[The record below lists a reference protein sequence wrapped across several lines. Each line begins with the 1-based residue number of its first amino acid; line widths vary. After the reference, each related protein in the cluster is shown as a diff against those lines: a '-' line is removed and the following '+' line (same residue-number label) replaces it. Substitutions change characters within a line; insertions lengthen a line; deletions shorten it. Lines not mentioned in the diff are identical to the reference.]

1 MGGGALLE
9 ETAASLLGPA
19 YLTPQLEG
27 ALQVGDLDGFVA
39 HLTLQRRRI
48 PLHILNQLE
57 EILHP
62 HLEADY
68 AELLAEIARDPGKCL
83 SDGPFF
89 GYAPSF
95 PRMVSRLTPR
105 PSPLWPA
112 VSRISSP
119 KGLRTLL
126 LTLGTRGKGSS
137 RVDYFSPKLGG
148 RPALAQALQQEMRD
162 WGQVHTAQPSSCPL
176 NTQYHFAA
184 DQTSPRPPHL
194 CMYLHL
200 LPPLLRP

>member
-9 ETAASLLGPA
+9 ETAASLLGAA

-68 AELLAEIARDPGKCL
+68 AELLAEIARDPGKCWSML
-83 SDGPFF
+83 HFL
-89 GYAPSF
+89 AMLHPS
-95 PRMVSRLTPR
+95 PVCSRASRLARCLP
-105 PSPLWPA
+105 
-112 VSRISSP
+112 
-119 KGLRTLL
+119 GL
-126 LTLGTRGKGSS
+126 
-137 RVDYFSPKLGG
+137 
-148 RPALAQALQQEMRD
+148 Q
-162 WGQVHTAQPSSCPL
+162 
-176 NTQYHFAA
+176 
-184 DQTSPRPPHL
+184 
-194 CMYLHL
+194 
-200 LPPLLRP
+200 